1 MDSNTENVS
10 GAQTNAE
17 RSRPRALPE
26 ALEAFVCTF
35 QKRLEVVVHKAE
47 RQVGRQIDCFT
58 EVTTTD
64 NLWTLQ
70 LHPSV
75 SSYRSQLISHFAW
88 YRKARTLNG

>member
-35 QKRLEVVVHKAE
+35 QKLWRLLSRKPRDKLVV
-47 RQVGRQIDCFT
+47 
-58 EVTTTD
+58 
-64 NLWTLQ
+64 
-70 LHPSV
+70 
-75 SSYRSQLISHFAW
+75 RSIVLP
-88 YRKARTLNG
+88 K